1 MHFYSVKDVQY
12 GVLLGFNLQ
21 HLKLA
26 NESWRI
32 IVKFPKIYWEV
43 AGTMKYNEKLVV
55 LNNKVLYLKVI
66 LNLKKIVY
74 VFSQTHCD

>member
-1 MHFYSVKDVQY
+1 MQY

-32 IVKFPKIYWEV
+32 IVKFPKIYWEI
-43 AGTMKYNEKLVV
+43 AGTMKYNEELIV
-55 LNNKVLYLKVI
+55 LNNKVLYLNVI
-66 LNLKKIVY
+66 LN
-74 VFSQTHCD
+74 

>member
-1 MHFYSVKDVQY
+1 MQY

-32 IVKFPKIYWEV
+32 IVKFPKIYWEI
-43 AGTMKYNEKLVV
+43 AGTMKYNEELIV
-55 LNNKVLYLKVI
+55 LNNKVLYLNVI
-66 LNLKKIVY
+66 LNLKKNS
-74 VFSQTHCD
+74 FWFQSNTL

>member
-1 MHFYSVKDVQY
+1 MQY

-32 IVKFPKIYWEV
+32 IVKFPKIYWEI
-43 AGTMKYNEKLVV
+43 AGTMKYNEELIV
-55 LNNKVLYLKVI
+55 LNNKVLCLNVI
-66 LNLKKIVY
+66 LNLKKIVSG
-74 VFSQTHCD
+74 FSQNTL